1 MWHAVIM
8 RIRPSALVL
17 IAANLVPLA
26 GVLWLGWSAVE
37 VLLLYWT
44 ESVIVGAVNVLRMA
58 SAAPAN
64 PLRGMSGRAEQPGVA
79 AATELAGSMLPGGA
93 MKLFLIPFFIAH
105 FGMFCFGHLS
115 AVVLLV
121 GSRGENGSL
130 LGALPPWSDRL
141 FWFAAGAIVLSHLFS
156 FFANYLG
163 RGEYRRTS
171 LAKLMRQP
179 YNRILAMHIA
189 IVGSAV
195 FVEKLDSPLPLLVI
209 LIAVKTGLDLKLH
222 MRERRTLGDESAGN
236 LIVDSSR

>member
-1 MWHAVIM
+1 MWHPLAM
-8 RIRPSALVL
+8 RARPSAFVLV
-17 IAANLVPLA
+17 AANLIPLV

-37 VLLLYWT
+37 ILLLYWT

-58 SAAPAN
+58 SSAPAN
-64 PLRGMSGRAEQPGVA
+64 TLRGMSGRRDQPGA
-79 AATELAGSMLPGGA
+79 AAAAELAGSVVQSSK
-93 MKLFLIPFFIAH
+93 MKLFLIPFFVAH

-121 GSRGENGSL
+121 GSRGEGGSL

-141 FWFAAGAIVLSHLFS
+141 FWFAAGAILLSHLFS
-156 FFANYLG
+156 FFTNYLG

-171 LAKLMRQP
+171 LATLLHQP

-195 FVEKLDSPLPLLVI
+195 FVEKLDSPLPLLLI
-209 LIAVKTGLDLKLH
+209 LIAVKTGIDLNLH
-222 MRERRTLGDESAGN
+222 ARERRKLGDEATEN
-236 LIVDSSR
+236 LIVETSG